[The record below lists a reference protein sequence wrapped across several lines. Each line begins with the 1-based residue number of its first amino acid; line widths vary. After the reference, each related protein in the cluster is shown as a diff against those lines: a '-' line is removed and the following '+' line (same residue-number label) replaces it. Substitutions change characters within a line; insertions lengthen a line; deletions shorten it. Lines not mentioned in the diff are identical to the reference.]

1 MIMVASFSY
10 HTGPFYPYMG
20 LPRHLLLAFP
30 VFIGMGAVVRK
41 GWQRLLIWVVEML
54 GFLFLATL
62 YVIEGWAP

>member
-1 MIMVASFSY
+1 
-10 HTGPFYPYMG
+10 MG

-30 VFIGMGAVVRK
+30 VFIGLGAVVRK